1 MKRDL
6 RRTLSSLAVTGA
18 MLVAVPA
25 TGYAQ
30 DLASSL
36 TTPPFVVQQAD
47 SGNDNVG
54 GTEQGS
60 GGGGLLTVNDQPAF
74 LRNAVSGQ
82 ATDMEAARIV
92 SERSDDPAVRQFA
105 ALVQRQSQEMMHDA
119 ADLAERNGVQAQL
132 APTDQDETALIA
144 DLSRLSGKDLDETY
158 LRAFIQDQ
166 RVAVADYMAARQSMP
181 EDVSSYADRHLG
193 VMLDQLRAAQELAMR
208 LGIKIEQS

>member
-82 ATDMEAARIV
+82 ATDWVAGGIVAAR
-92 SERSDDPAVRQFA
+92 RPPPAVRQFA

-119 ADLAERNGVQAQL
+119 ADLAERSGVQAQL

-208 LGIKIEQS
+208 LGIKIEES